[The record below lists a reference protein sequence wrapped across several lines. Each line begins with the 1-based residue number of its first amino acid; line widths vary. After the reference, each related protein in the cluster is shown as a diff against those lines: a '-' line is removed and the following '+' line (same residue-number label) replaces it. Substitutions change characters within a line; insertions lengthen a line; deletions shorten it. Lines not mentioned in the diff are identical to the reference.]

1 MGGRRNSLKGDLNF
15 KADVSYRNNLTVLR
29 NLDIENNQVTAGQSI
44 WSIKVSADY
53 DLSRNLTALF
63 FYDHNFSKFAVSSAF
78 PQTSIRSGIT
88 IRYYFGN

>member
-1 MGGRRNSLKGDLNF
+1 M
-15 KADVSYRNNLTVLR
+15 LR

-63 FYDHNFSKFAVSSAF
+63 FMIIIFQNLLFLQHF
-78 PQTSIRSGIT
+78 PKLVLDQELLLDT
-88 IRYYFGN
+88 ISEIK

>member
-1 MGGRRNSLKGDLNF
+1 M
-15 KADVSYRNNLTVLR
+15 LR

-88 IRYYFGN
+88 IRYNFGN